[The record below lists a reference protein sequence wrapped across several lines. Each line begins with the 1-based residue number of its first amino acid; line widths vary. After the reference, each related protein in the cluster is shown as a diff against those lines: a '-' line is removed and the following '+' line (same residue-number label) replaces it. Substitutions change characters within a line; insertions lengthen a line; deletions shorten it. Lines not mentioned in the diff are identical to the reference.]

1 MYAALWRALPGNRW
15 VKALECLGLAVL
27 VVTVLFVWVFPAIA
41 PLLPYQDV
49 AVAAGARSRLRR
61 HRLERVADPHR
72 VRRARGTD
80 EEDPCSG

>member
-49 AVAAGARSRLRR
+49 TVGAAPAPAPGSLLPTSTPR
-61 HRLERVADPHR
+61 
-72 VRRARGTD
+72 
-80 EEDPCSG
+80 